1 MLPYDGEQ
9 QNIAAPSTSDW
20 TWDPRF
26 SLYFNL
32 KTKQWAKPL
41 PNGEWEYAGGTDQE
55 RADGAGSGKDSN
67 DGADDGPN
75 GEANSYAV
83 PEEQVWP
90 GNGTDEEDEANKPDP
105 FAKAPLLR
113 LVVSKRPDPSVL
125 PPEQSVASLDP
136 SEPVSIGRDKSFE
149 RRIRLR
155 ELAVSKV
162 HATLFWALDPE
173 TEDGGY
179 WAVVDNGSTHGTFIS
194 SDRSGE
200 AIRLSEP
207 KVASVPHRLHHLDTI
222 RTGSTTFSVHIHP
235 TFACST
241 CAVASDSSNLIPLVS
256 APSDGSSGANPA
268 PNNYTTKTKEQKE
281 QERREQMAGL
291 KAKLL
296 KAAPAPAAKSTA
308 RPPDSHESAA
318 SDTAPAP
325 KPKKAAFVDRAAAR
339 RQRDAGASLPSKPA
353 ASPFFTV
360 PGASSV
366 ATAAASSASAPKPAS
381 PANPFGT
388 DSKGAQLLSKLGGSA
403 STTALNGRTTGGLGT
418 LIEARTYAAEREA
431 RPGLGS
437 RELVV
442 GVEKVAHGSNGDG
455 GAGDGNGV
463 KRDWRDVGRER
474 SYKRFRE
481 V

>member
-1 MLPYDGEQ
+1 MLPYDGEEQ
-9 QNIAAPSTSDW
+9 ANAAPSTSDW

-41 PNGEWEYAGGTDQE
+41 PNGEWEYAGGTEQE
-55 RADGAGSGKDSN
+55 QADGADSGQESKDEDKNGST
-67 DGADDGPN
+67 GPFP
-75 GEANSYAV
+75 V
-83 PEEQVWP
+83 PKEQAWP
-90 GNGTDEEDEANKPDP
+90 GNGTDDEEEEANKPDP

-125 PPEQSVASLDP
+125 PPAQAVASLDP
-136 SEPVSIGRDKSFE
+136 SKPVSIGRDKSFE

-179 WAVVDNGSTHGTFIS
+179 WAIVDNGSTHGTFVS
-194 SDRSGE
+194 SDRSGQE
-200 AIRLSEP
+200 IRLSEP
-207 KVASVPHRLHHLDTI
+207 KVASVPQRLHHFDTI

-256 APSDGSSGANPA
+256 APSDSSSGASPA
-268 PNNYTTKTKEQKE
+268 PNNYMSKTKEQKE

-296 KAAPAPAAKSTA
+296 KPASAAKMTGRAPDFAASTA
-308 RPPDSHESAA
+308 SDAPPA
-318 SDTAPAP
+318 S
-325 KPKKAAFVDRAAAR
+325 KPKKMAFVDRAAAR
-339 RQRDAGASLPSKPA
+339 RQRDAGASLPPTRKPA
-353 ASPFFTV
+353 LNPFFAV
-360 PGASSV
+360 PGASTV
-366 ATAAASSASAPKPAS
+366 ATAASSTASAAKPTPPPS
-381 PANPFGT
+381 PFAT
-388 DSKGAQLLSKLGGSA
+388 DSKGAQLLSKLGGTGAGA
-403 STTALNGRTTGGLGT
+403 SPSNGSTNGGLGT

-442 GVEKVAHGSNGDG
+442 GVEKVANSSSGAG
-455 GAGDGNGV
+455 GASDGNGM

-474 SYKRFRE
+474 SYKRFRQ